1 MLNSFGVKELGRIK
15 NSMLPSRSIIIAFAF
30 IIPNSRYVKLR
41 SFGWLYSDFM
51 EALSSYIALLFPW
64 RILFAKV
71 DFIKMPY
78 SKF

>member
-1 MLNSFGVKELGRIK
+1 
-15 NSMLPSRSIIIAFAF
+15 MLPSRSIIIAFAF

-41 SFGWLYSDFM
+41 SVVRLALFGFYRG
-51 EALSSYIALLFPW
+51 AYSYIALLFPW